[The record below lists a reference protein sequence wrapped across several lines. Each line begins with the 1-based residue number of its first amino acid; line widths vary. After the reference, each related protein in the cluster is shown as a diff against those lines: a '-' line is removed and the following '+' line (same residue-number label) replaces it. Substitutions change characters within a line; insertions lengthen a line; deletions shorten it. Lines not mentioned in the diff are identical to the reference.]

1 MNHLRKFFGLPVMRQ
16 RLLLRAFV
24 AAIAAQMALPMFSL
38 RRLQAFT
45 ARNAASKPGRS
56 ANGES
61 EQDICWAAAV
71 AARYTPGAAC
81 MVEALTAQYLL
92 SRFGYCSHLRIGVRR
107 DGSGIAAHAWVEL
120 GGNQAETGEAELRY
134 TVLPL

>member
-1 MNHLRKFFGLPVMRQ
+1 MNRLRKFFGLPVMRR

-24 AAIAAQMALPMFSL
+24 AAIAAQVALPMVSL

-45 ARNAASKPGRS
+45 SRKPGRV
-56 ANGES
+56 AKRPS
-61 EQDICWAAAV
+61 ERDICWAAAV

-81 MVEALTAQYLL
+81 MVEALTAHYLL

-120 GGNQAETGEAELRY
+120 GRNQAETSEAELRY